1 VLSVPE
7 AATAID
13 REVQASLRILEAPTT
28 SWDTPTRLTDWSVA
42 DLAFHLAFGQA
53 LQADAWRRIRAG
65 DTDAVSAEPGI
76 DPSSGRTEVLA
87 AYRAAAAELQSHL
100 SAVSEA
106 DLGNVATMPYGPVPG
121 AVVLQVAVMEAG
133 AHASDLAAAVGRSDE
148 LADDVVAASF
158 VVLRGFL
165 PVLGQLGAGSAGP
178 EDVDAV
184 RLESPT
190 HALSLR
196 RSDEGWTADDEAAPT
211 VVRGSASE
219 LVLFALG
226 RRPGGSAALSVE
238 GSSSILERFKVLFPG
253 P

>member
-1 VLSVPE
+1 MLSIPE

-28 SWDTPTRLTDWSVA
+28 SWEAPTRLTDWSVA

-65 DTDAVSAEPGI
+65 DTGAVSAEPGV
-76 DPSSGRTEVLA
+76 DPSSGPTEVLA

-100 SAVSEA
+100 STASET
-106 DLGNVATMPYGPVPG
+106 DLGNVATMPYGSVPG
-121 AVVLQVAVMEAG
+121 AVVLQLAVMEAG
-133 AHASDLAAAVGRSDE
+133 AHASDLAAVVGGSDE

-158 VVLRGFL
+158 FVLRAFL
-165 PVLGQLGAGSAGP
+165 PVLGQLGAGAAGP
-178 EDVDAV
+178 DDADAV

-190 HALSLR
+190 HGLTLR
-196 RSDEGWTADDEAAPT
+196 RSAEGWAADDDPAPT
-211 VVRGSASE
+211 VIRGTASE

-226 RRPGGSAALSVE
+226 RRPAGSGALTVDGTSSV
-238 GSSSILERFKVLFPG
+238 LERFKVLFPG